1 MKNTLLMLA
10 TVAMSAGLASASITY
25 TSPCAVLMFPSTT
38 GNTGSTCSA
47 TADAGDYLTSVT
59 ITIQDDY
66 TGWQS
71 GTPIVSYS
79 GTLTESAALFTA
91 PTFCNVGTT
100 INAGPPT
107 TGNSIPCAVTIN
119 PTGTVTNTL
128 QSLTAFTIQLTNAG
142 NSVSGGTVTGASE
155 VMTITATEAAI
166 SLPEPATFG
175 LMGAALVGLGFLARK
190 RKA

>member
-1 MKNTLLMLA
+1 
-10 TVAMSAGLASASITY
+10 
-25 TSPCAVLMFPSTT
+25 
-38 GNTGSTCSA
+38 
-47 TADAGDYLTSVT
+47 
-59 ITIQDDY
+59 
-66 TGWQS
+66 
-71 GTPIVSYS
+71 
-79 GTLTESAALFTA
+79 
-91 PTFCNVGTT
+91 
-100 INAGPPT
+100 
-107 TGNSIPCAVTIN
+107 VTIN